1 MSPKKILKF
10 AVGPVGLGL
19 LGFVSVPLV
28 SWFFTPED
36 LGVFAMLQVAQGV
49 GLMLFSLGLDQAYAR
64 EFHQASNRAALF
76 LRCAGPGFG
85 LVLAFF
91 LAAGVY
97 GFEKF
102 AALVY
107 GVSDFSLGLITWLG
121 LFFGYA
127 VRYIA
132 LLLRMNERALQF
144 SFTQLFPKAVFLL
157 IVLSIAVLEMPRSYL
172 DLSGAHVA
180 GFAAAALLFSY
191 ITKPLW
197 SFSVW
202 TVDQQAA
209 YGRLFQ
215 YALPLVITGVAAWGL
230 KAVDKV
236 SLRALSTLAELGI
249 YSVAVTVA
257 GGVAILTSVFNTI
270 WAPIVYKMAA
280 DGTAKDDLLFAGR
293 VIEFL
298 VFLLF
303 VVTGLFSWIIVY
315 LVPAQYSEVDVLLP
329 LCVFA
334 PLIYS
339 LSEAMTIGIN
349 LARKTGYA
357 LLATL
362 ISLAFGA
369 LLNFISVPYFGAVG
383 AGISTAAAFYVYLV
397 LRFEFSRVVWKKQ
410 PRLRL
415 YSMVF
420 ICLIVAAFN
429 ALIEGVVGYKAE
441 FSWLVIGGFGVL
453 FYKNEL
459 RFVGGKIRTLRAGGG
474 K

>member
-64 EFHQASNRAALF
+64 EFHHASNRAVLF

-85 LVLAFF
+85 LLLAFF

-97 GFEKF
+97 GFDKF

-107 GVSDFSLGLITWLG
+107 GVSDFSLGLVTWLCL
-121 LFFGYA
+121 LFGFA
-127 VRYIA
+127 VRYLA
-132 LLLRMNERALQF
+132 MLLRMNERALQF
-144 SFTQLFPKAVFLL
+144 SFTQLFPKIVFLL
-157 IVLSIAVLEMPRSYL
+157 VVVVVAFSETSRTYL
-172 DLSGAHVA
+172 DLSIGHVA
-180 GFAAAALLFSY
+180 GFF
-191 ITKPLW
+191 ITAFFFAYSTKSLW
-197 SFSVW
+197 RVSVW
-202 TVDQQAA
+202 KVDLQAEYA
-209 YGRLFQ
+209 RLFQ
-215 YALPLVITGVAAWGL
+215 YALPLVVTGVAAWGL

-236 SLRALSTLAELGI
+236 SLRAFSTLAELGI

-257 GGVAILTSVFNTI
+257 GGVAILASVFNTI
-270 WAPIVYKMAA
+270 WSPIVYKMAA
-280 DGTAKDDLLFAGR
+280 DEHAKDDLVFAGR
-293 VIEFL
+293 VIEL
-298 VFLLF
+298 IVFLLF
-303 VVTGLFSWIIVY
+303 VVTGLSSWMVVY
-315 LVPAQYSEVDVLLP
+315 LVPAQYSAVDVLLP

-357 LLATL
+357 LLATVV
-362 ISLAFGA
+362 AFVFGVA
-369 LLNFISVPYFGAVG
+369 LNYFLVPGFGAVG
-383 AGISTAAAFYVYLV
+383 AGIATATAFFVYLI
-397 LRFEFSRVVWKKQ
+397 LRFEFSRRVWSEQ
-410 PRLRL
+410 PRFRI
-415 YSMVF
+415 YTMVF
-420 ICLIVAAFN
+420 GCLTVATLNASIGGLPDYWTQCSWLLVGTLGVFFYKKELRYVAAW
-429 ALIEGVVGYKAE
+429 AH
-441 FSWLVIGGFGVL
+441 VL
-453 FYKNEL
+453 S
-459 RFVGGKIRTLRAGGG
+459 AGGS

>member
-107 GVSDFSLGLITWLG
+107 GVSDFSLGLVTWLCL
-121 LFFGYA
+121 LFGFA
-127 VRYIA
+127 VRYLA
-132 LLLRMNERALQF
+132 MLLRMNERALQF
-144 SFTQLFPKAVFLL
+144 SFTQLLPKIVFLL
-157 IVLSIAVLEMPRSYL
+157 IVVVVAFSEISRTYL
-172 DLSGAHVA
+172 DLSIAHMA
-180 GFAAAALLFSY
+180 GFFVAAFSFAY
-191 ITKPLW
+191 STKSLW
-197 SFSVW
+197 RVSVW
-202 TVDQQAA
+202 KVDQHAEYA
-209 YGRLFQ
+209 RLFQ
-215 YALPLVITGVAAWGL
+215 YALPLVVTGVAAWGL

-236 SLRALSTLAELGI
+236 SLRAFSTLGELGI

-257 GGVAILTSVFNTI
+257 GGVAILASVFNTI
-270 WAPIVYKMAA
+270 WSPIVYKMAA
-280 DGTAKDDLLFAGR
+280 DECAKDDLVFAGR
-293 VIEFL
+293 VIELL

-303 VVTGLFSWIIVY
+303 VATGLFSWMVVY
-315 LVPAQYSEVDVLLP
+315 LVPAQYSAVDVLLP

-349 LARKTGYA
+349 LSRKTGYA
-357 LLATL
+357 LLATV
-362 ISLAFGA
+362 IAFIFGVA
-369 LLNFISVPYFGAVG
+369 LNYFLVPGFGAVG
-383 AGISTAAAFYVYLV
+383 AAIATAIAFYVYLI
-397 LRFEFSRVVWKKQ
+397 LRFEFSCLVWSKQ
-410 PRLRL
+410 PRGRL
-415 YSMVF
+415 YLMVMG
-420 ICLIVAAFN
+420 CLSVAGYN
-429 ALIEGVVGYKAE
+429 ALVTSGFFWAE
-441 FSWLVIGGFGVL
+441 ELIWLLVGVL
-453 FYKNEL
+453 GVIAYRVEL
-459 RFVGGKIRTLRAGGG
+459 RFLLKKLRGILR
-474 K
+474 